1 LATNLALHRVICALH
16 HSGGRQ
22 LQDRLQVKA
31 QGAEETYMKKSQTHL
46 PFLDLFRGIAIL
58 AVFLF
63 HSLHAAYDFTE
74 LPWKGLFRDFEAL
87 RSPLALYPLT
97 YGHMGVAMFFVVSGF
112 CIHLS
117 HTRSSTHS
125 WGDFS
130 RKRFFRIY
138 PPYLLALVVFYFM
151 WPFRTYSLNSPGMQR
166 QFWTHLFEI
175 HNLSGDTFYGINGSF
190 WSIAV
195 EIQLYMIYPIMLFL
209 VWKFGW
215 RYGLLIVAIA
225 ELSIKSFQSVGLA
238 LPDAVIGSPFAFW
251 FSWSIG
257 AFLAHR
263 FIAKK
268 PSPLSALRFDVL
280 LPIALSLPFFRPT
293 QPFMFIAT
301 ALLTGIAIERYAYG
315 VWQLPTGKYLTKLIR
330 HLSFLG
336 IISYSFYLIHQP
348 IILLIRRLPVT
359 FSSLPLPLYAHGRF
373 LLCLGMYPFLLLLSY
388 LMYK

>member
-1 LATNLALHRVICALH
+1 
-16 HSGGRQ
+16 
-22 LQDRLQVKA
+22 
-31 QGAEETYMKKSQTHL
+31 MKKSQTHL

-87 RSPLALYPLT
+87 RSPLVLYPLT

-151 WPFRTYSLNSPGMQR
+151 WPFRTYSLSSPGMQR

-195 EIQLYMIYPIMLFL
+195 EIQLYIC
-209 VWKFGW
+209 
-215 RYGLLIVAIA
+215 LLYT
-225 ELSIKSFQSVGLA
+225 S
-238 LPDAVIGSPFAFW
+238 
-251 FSWSIG
+251 
-257 AFLAHR
+257 
-263 FIAKK
+263 
-268 PSPLSALRFDVL
+268 PSPRDV
-280 LPIALSLPFFRPT
+280 
-293 QPFMFIAT
+293 
-301 ALLTGIAIERYAYG
+301 
-315 VWQLPTGKYLTKLIR
+315 
-330 HLSFLG
+330 
-336 IISYSFYLIHQP
+336 
-348 IILLIRRLPVT
+348 
-359 FSSLPLPLYAHGRF
+359 
-373 LLCLGMYPFLLLLSY
+373 
-388 LMYK
+388 

>member
-1 LATNLALHRVICALH
+1 
-16 HSGGRQ
+16 
-22 LQDRLQVKA
+22 
-31 QGAEETYMKKSQTHL
+31 MKKSQTHL

-87 RSPLALYPLT
+87 RSPLVLYPLT

-130 RKRFFRIY
+130 RKRFFRVY
-138 PPYLLALVVFYFM
+138 PPYLLAVLVFYFM
-151 WPFRTYSLNSPGMQR
+151 WPFRTYSLSSPGYQR
-166 QFWTHLFEI
+166 QLLTHLLEV
-175 HNLSGDTFYGINGSF
+175 HNLGGDTYFGINGSF

-209 VWKFGW
+209 VWNFGW
-215 RYGLLIVAIA
+215 RYGMLIVAIA
-225 ELSIKSFQSVGLA
+225 ELTIRSLQSIGIV
-238 LPDAVIGSPFAFW
+238 LPDAFIGSPFTFW

-263 FIAKK
+263 FMARK
-268 PSPLSALRFDVL
+268 PSPLAQIRFDVFLILVL
-280 LPIALSLPFFRPT
+280 LLPFFRQT
-293 QPFMFIAT
+293 QPFMFPAT
-301 ALLTGIAIERYAYG
+301 ALLTGIAIEKLAYG
-315 VWQLPTGKYLTKLIR
+315 IWQIPKSKYLKYLIR

-336 IISYSFYLIHQP
+336 IVSYSFYLIHQP
-348 IILLIRRLPVT
+348 ILLLTRRLPVMFHGLPIST
-359 FSSLPLPLYAHGRF
+359 SSHQMFIISLAI
-373 LLCLGMYPFLLLLSY
+373 YPILLLLSY
-388 LMYK
+388 LMHRYIETPSAKLGKIKYSFRVSA